1 MQCFIKD
8 FVTSKAMEYDLEL
21 DKVVNKIKDSGA
33 KKVLIQLGDGLKPK
47 GTEIVKYL
55 ELKTDANIFLWLDT
69 CYGMCDTP
77 NVDVDL
83 IVQFGHNELAPNF
96 N

>member
-1 MQCFIKD
+1 MK
-8 FVTSKAMEYDLEL
+8 YGLEL
-21 DKVVNKIKDSGA
+21 EKVVDKIKTSGA
-33 KKVLIQLGDGLKPK
+33 KKVLVQLGDGLKPR
-47 GTEIVKYL
+47 GTEIVKFI
-55 ELKTDANIFLWLDT
+55 ESKTEAKIFLWLDT

-83 IVQFGHNELAPNF
+83 IVQFGHNEMAPNF